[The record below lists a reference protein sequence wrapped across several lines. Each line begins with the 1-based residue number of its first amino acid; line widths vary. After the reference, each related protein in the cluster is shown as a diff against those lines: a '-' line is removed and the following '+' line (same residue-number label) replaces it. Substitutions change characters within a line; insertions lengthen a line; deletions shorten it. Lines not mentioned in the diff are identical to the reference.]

1 MKKWYRSKTLWFN
14 VGCSALVALEGVT
27 GALQPYV
34 GQSFYAAMCVVLP
47 IGNAILRTISSE
59 GLSK

>member
-1 MKKWYRSKTLWFN
+1 MKKWYRSRTLWFN
-14 VGCSALVALEGVT
+14 TLCSALVALEGVT
-27 GALQPYV
+27 GLLQPYT

-47 IGNAILRTISSE
+47 IGNAVLRTISTS